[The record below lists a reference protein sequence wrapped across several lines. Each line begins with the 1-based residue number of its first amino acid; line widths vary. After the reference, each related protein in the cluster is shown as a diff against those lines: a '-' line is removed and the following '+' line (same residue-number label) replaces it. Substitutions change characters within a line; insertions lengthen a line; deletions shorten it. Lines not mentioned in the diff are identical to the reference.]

1 MKILDLFSLV
11 FFPFVLI
18 LVGYLFL
25 HFCIFYLFITK
36 TTNKQ
41 TNKKTLEPTVQ
52 NDTGSNLWISR
63 LH

>member
-1 MKILDLFSLV
+1 MKILEYFFFCLA

-18 LVGYLFL
+18 LVSYLFL
-25 HFCIFYLFITK
+25 HFCIYYKKT
-36 TTNKQ
+36 TTNKH
-41 TNKKTLEPTVQ
+41 KTLEQTVQ

>member
-25 HFCIFYLFITK
+25 HFCIFFIYYK
-36 TTNKQ
+36 NNKQ
-41 TNKKTLEPTVQ
+41 TNKQKNIRTNCSE
-52 NDTGSNLWISR
+52 
-63 LH
+63 